1 MFYNFMSLVWFI
13 FFIITTVNGD
23 ADNARFGL
31 IMTTVFGC
39 SASII
44 EEVQKKK

>member
-1 MFYNFMSLVWFI
+1 MFYNFMALVWFVLFVI
-13 FFIITTVNGD
+13 STVNGD
-23 ADNARFGL
+23 ADNARFAL
-31 IMTTVFGC
+31 IMATVFGC